1 MLQGSVNLPACGSA
15 AGISHRAGAG
25 SKAPYYWSARLTCAA
40 CTLQGSPD
48 LASAAAPPATATE
61 QGASQ
66 PAASAPWPQQPTP
79 AGHSHLSFDMPP
91 AAAPPSGAVP
101 GGALESDDEQCVI
114 CLDRKAEAGFLH
126 GSRSGGCL
134 GMFL

>member
-1 MLQGSVNLPACGSA
+1 MKLT
-15 AGISHRAGAG
+15 HYR
-25 SKAPYYWSARLTCAA
+25 SARLTSAA

-66 PAASAPWPQQPTP
+66 PAASAPQPQQPTP

-101 GGALESDDEQCVI
+101 GGALDSDDEQCVI

-126 GSRSGGCL
+126 GSRSGGMAGNL
-134 GMFL
+134 VL